1 MFFKSKFII
10 TPLLILISYI
20 KSSYIIENTNMKSK
34 KQENFNIN
42 KNTKIIDIINNP
54 IFSNFGRYIFPIHQH
69 ISSSLTIE
77 NLSSIYTWYNYMNPN
92 KTIEIINYFIF
103 QIKSGFKIFYDIY
116 TEEEKKL
123 DPSKKE
129 TGLFFFRGNP
139 NSKFAIVNA
148 GGAFSYV
155 GAMHD
160 SFPQALEISKN
171 GFNAFALIYR
181 QGGQNACKD
190 LAAAIRF
197 IFKNQ
202 KELNVNT
209 KCYSL
214 WGGSAGARMAAWVGS
229 ENVNFGNE
237 IYPKAGTIIMQY
249 TGLSEVTGNEPPTYA
264 NCGTDDWIANY
275 RVMNNRINKIKK
287 NGTDAMMEIFN
298 GLPHG
303 FGLGQGTIAEGWI
316 NNAINFWKKQMK

>member
-1 MFFKSKFII
+1 MLDYSFLGVIQDKNLQKS
-10 TPLLILISYI
+10 
-20 KSSYIIENTNMKSK
+20 M
-34 KQENFNIN
+34 Q
-42 KNTKIIDIINNP
+42 
-54 IFSNFGRYIFPIHQH
+54 
-69 ISSSLTIE
+69 
-77 NLSSIYTWYNYMNPN
+77 
-92 KTIEIINYFIF
+92 
-103 QIKSGFKIFYDIY
+103 
-116 TEEEKKL
+116 
-123 DPSKKE
+123 
-129 TGLFFFRGNP
+129 
-139 NSKFAIVNA
+139 

-160 SFPQALEISKN
+160 SFPHALEISKR
-171 GFNAFALIYR
+171 GFNPFALIYR
-181 QGGQNACKD
+181 QGGENACQD
-190 LAAAIRF
+190 LARAISF
-197 IFKNQ
+197 IIKN
-202 KELNVNT
+202 KNELKVDIN
-209 KCYSL
+209 CYSL

-249 TGLSEVTGNEPPTYA
+249 TGLSEVTGNEPPTSA